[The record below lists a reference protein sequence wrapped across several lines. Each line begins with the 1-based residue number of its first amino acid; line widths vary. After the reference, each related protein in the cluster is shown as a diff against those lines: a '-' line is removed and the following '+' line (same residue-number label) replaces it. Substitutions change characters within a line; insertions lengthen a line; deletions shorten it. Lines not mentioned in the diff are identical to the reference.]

1 MCPLAGISTV
11 RLVNWPVLMTDFDK
25 IEIQCRNYLIP
36 DLYKRDWLLLQV
48 KVFLGPVL
56 IRSR

>member
-1 MCPLAGISTV
+1 MYPLAGISPV

-25 IEIQCRNYLIP
+25 IETQCRNYLIP
-36 DLYKRDWLLLQV
+36 DLCKRDWLLLQV
-48 KVFLGPVL
+48 KVSLGPVL